1 MARLS
6 GIIEISAMTLKFK
19 IEGYKLVIDML
30 KKDNVASI
38 PETAII
44 LKPNL
49 RPLDTIQVIL
59 PPSLSPSLSGI
70 CTAQINNIW

>member
-6 GIIEISAMTLKFK
+6 GISEISATILKFK
-19 IEGYKLVIDML
+19 IEGYKLVLDIL
-30 KKDNVASI
+30 KKDNVANI

-49 RPLDTIQVIL
+49 RPLYTIHVIL

-70 CTAQINNIW
+70 